1 MSPSKPCRP
10 SELCSRNAVTADS
23 VNSPRQPG
31 ITVIFQ
37 SNSCALEVL
46 QLLRS
51 IESQHRNLPSSRNAL
66 NIRRQRKRLSH
77 EVPQSQN
84 CQIPRPRSA
93 PQNGRLVARGQSSL
107 SRRDVSLRQT
117 CAQATAKQEHV
128 NPRLL
133 SHLRATP
140 GLSVSYVRLSRL
152 LQERG
157 INLIIIISP
166 GRSGAGLE
174 GVEWFVPR

>member
-1 MSPSKPCRP
+1 MVIDVRGARSPTTSLIVVLPNP
-10 SELCSRNAVTADS
+10 G
-23 VNSPRQPG
+23 SPRFSTP
-31 ITVIFQ
+31 TRELWRRSSV
-37 SNSCALEVL
+37 
-46 QLLRS
+46 LRS
-51 IESQHRNLPSSRNAL
+51 FEAQHVYLPSSRFAL
-66 NIRRQRKRLSH
+66 NIRRQRK
-77 EVPQSQN
+77 
-84 CQIPRPRSA
+84 PRSHHGIQ
-93 PQNGRLVARGQSSL
+93 PQNRQIHQHRPAPHDGRLVARGQLSL
-107 SRRDVSLRQT
+107 RRPDVSLRQT

>member
-1 MSPSKPCRP
+1 M
-10 SELCSRNAVTADS
+10 
-23 VNSPRQPG
+23 
-31 ITVIFQ
+31 
-37 SNSCALEVL
+37 
-46 QLLRS
+46 
-51 IESQHRNLPSSRNAL
+51 
-66 NIRRQRKRLSH
+66 
-77 EVPQSQN
+77 
-84 CQIPRPRSA
+84 
-93 PQNGRLVARGQSSL
+93 
-107 SRRDVSLRQT
+107 
-117 CAQATAKQEHV
+117 